1 MRVCQ
6 DGFEGDDGGSEDG
19 KPRPVHLTN
28 SISLADIPRL
38 RQSSGR
44 GKSHSQGQRSSVLSH
59 DENESEL
66 LLCKVFKGSST
77 EFKNPGM

>member
-28 SISLADIPRL
+28 SISLADTPRL
-38 RQSSGR
+38 RQSSEE
-44 GKSHSQGQRSSVLSH
+44 SHSQGQRSSVLSH

-66 LLCKVFKGSST
+66 LLCKVFKGSSA